1 MWTDVRNRAT
11 VRKWKG
17 EDGSL
22 RVCTT
27 DGVWEL
33 LRMRTFELPRTE
45 GVRVQKD

>member
-1 MWTDVRNRAT
+1 MWTDVRNWAT

-22 RVCTT
+22 RVCVTN
-27 DGVWEL
+27 GSWVQ
-33 LRMRTFELPRTE
+33 LRMLTFELPRTE